1 MTRAGHG
8 VVVGIGVAS
17 SPHPIPSKV
26 KSFTTAPSK
35 RATTLAGKVT
45 RGGIV
50 QVSRDGFV
58 GFVAQLVSVSAIST
72 VNVFPVKSGSGS
84 TILKLIRL
92 IPVSHIVTLPEST
105 GGGGVGDIST
115 VGEARAVAE
124 AAGVGDSTGVGDMLA
139 EGSVGVNW
147 GAVTP
152 QYKRS
157 RSPLEAESDGSASK
171 SNGPTVPLGHS

>member
-8 VVVGIGVAS
+8 VIVGIGVDS
-17 SPHPIPSKV
+17 SPHPIPSKM

-50 QVSRDGFV
+50 QVSNDGFV
-58 GFVAQLVSVSAIST
+58 GFIVQVVSISAIST
-72 VNVFPVKSGSGS
+72 VKVFPVKSGGGS

-92 IPVSHIVTLPEST
+92 MPVSHMVTLPEST
-105 GGGGVGDIST
+105 GGRG
-115 VGEARAVAE
+115 VGEAWAVAE
-124 AAGVGDSTGVGDMLA
+124 AAGVGDVLA

-152 QYKRS
+152 QYRRS
-157 RSPLEAESDGSASK
+157 RSTLEAESDGSASK